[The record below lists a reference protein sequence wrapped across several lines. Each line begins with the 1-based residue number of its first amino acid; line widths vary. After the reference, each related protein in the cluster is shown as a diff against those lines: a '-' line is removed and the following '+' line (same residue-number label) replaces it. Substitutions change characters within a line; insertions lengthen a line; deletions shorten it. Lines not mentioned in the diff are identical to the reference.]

1 MTVPSPQPASLD
13 SSLIFNMNGE
23 LPDVYKLD
31 LEKAEEVKIKRQHL
45 LPCCAKSCL
54 TLCNQMD
61 LACQG
66 PLSMGLSKQE
76 YWSRLPFP
84 SPGDLPN
91 PRIEPRVLCPWGYPS
106 KNTEVDCHILL
117 QGIFL
122 TQGSNPGSSVHG
134 VIQAR
139 ILKWIA
145 ISFSRGSS

>member
-76 YWSRLPFP
+76 Y
-84 SPGDLPN
+84 
-91 PRIEPRVLCPWGYPS
+91 
-106 KNTEVDCHILL
+106 
-117 QGIFL
+117 
-122 TQGSNPGSSVHG
+122 
-134 VIQAR
+134 
-139 ILKWIA
+139 
-145 ISFSRGSS
+145 